1 VAPAA
6 VESVVDVVSVP
17 ELSEELEL
25 DFELGFGDE
34 LFDEL
39 GVEAL
44 PDDEEVVPLLLLE
57 PLLPE
62 LPLLE
67 PLLLLAAEP
76 LDFELLCAELFF
88 LVGLTPSPKSGAL
101 EDFFFFVPVASW
113 RALATGRAYSL
124 AAGEF
129 GSTVTP
135 GSTSLWA
142 SATGAR
148 TANATAAAVSGERAR
163 SMRSRLAVVRAS
175 RW

>member
-1 VAPAA
+1 VVPAA

-25 DFELGFGDE
+25 DFELGFDDDF
-34 LFDEL
+34 FDEL
-39 GVEAL
+39 DVEPL
-44 PDDEEVVPLLLLE
+44 PDGDDVVPLLPE

-67 PLLLLAAEP
+67 PLLLLAAES

-88 LVGLTPSPKSGAL
+88 LVGLTPSPKSGAF

-135 GSTSLWA
+135 GSTLLWA
-142 SATGAR
+142 SAPGAR

>member
-1 VAPAA
+1 M
-6 VESVVDVVSVP
+6 DVVSVP
-17 ELSEELEL
+17 ELSEELGL

-101 EDFFFFVPVASW
+101 EDFFFFFVPVASW

-135 GSTSLWA
+135 GSTLLWA
-142 SATGAR
+142 SAPGAR